1 MIQLLYTKG
10 FGSGLVRKNIRKFKI
25 KDWKNVKSIYIN
37 SFPKEERFP
46 FLLLYFNTLRNNS
59 NLYVMEINNQ
69 IIGFI
74 DAINYKNMIF
84 ILYLAVD
91 KKMRNLGYGSK
102 LLKQFLNENTNKNI
116 YLNIDEVDTKFSD
129 YKLRKQRLNFYLNN
143 NFYLTNYLSVEQD
156 GNFNIM
162 IASNNNFE
170 VDNYIEL
177 DKKISKWY
185 FTKKSKIEEKY

>member
-1 MIQLLYTKG
+1 MIHLH
-10 FGSGLVRKNIRKFKI
+10 
-25 KDWKNVKSIYIN
+25 
-37 SFPKEERFP
+37 
-46 FLLLYFNTLRNNS
+46 
-59 NLYVMEINNQ
+59 
-69 IIGFI
+69 
-74 DAINYKNMIF
+74 
-84 ILYLAVD
+84 
-91 KKMRNLGYGSK
+91 K
-102 LLKQFLNENTNKNI
+102 LLKYFLNENTNKNI

-129 YKLRKQRLNFYLNN
+129 YKLRKQRLNFYLKN
-143 NFYLTNYLSVEQD
+143 NFYLTNYLSVEKD

>member
-1 MIQLLYTKG
+1 MIQLLYTKR
-10 FGSGLVRKNIRKFKI
+10 FGSDLVIENIRKFKI

>member
-116 YLNIDEVDTKFSD
+116 YLNIDEVDTKFSN